1 MEEPIEDDS
10 VTEKPVTKEPLKKK
24 PAKRASSKKEPPHE
38 EPAQKEPPKKESAK
52 KEPPQK
58 EPAEEEPA
66 KNEPAKKESAKKES
80 NKKEHTKEG
89 PAKKEP
95 KKKESTK
102 EESTKNEPAT
112 KASSSKASVSK
123 VPASKVSASKASTS
137 KASTSKTSA
146 TKKPVLEE
154 LTTEEPVTEA
164 PVAQEP
170 VTKEPDTAELAA
182 TKSAPKPSKQVNK
195 EEKAGKAADAEAPA
209 TIKTS
214 RGKKENKATI
224 VPESSKDVS
233 RSKVSK
239 KTGDSSKNDDAIKD
253 TLSKFSD
260 AAKSSNDVGQTGAEV
275 PERAAKDSGTSVAAN
290 SKKRKTP
297 PGADPDA
304 IRKVIDP
311 LTELESSKKKQKKGL
326 TPSLEAV
333 KTKIGDLVSPIVDT
347 VAHGV
352 HTAKDL
358 AAEVQSS
365 ILEDVAA
372 VAEEAADTKLD
383 EAKPVKESGAP
394 VANNGKDKA
403 KDAGKE
409 KEKGKERAR
418 ALSKEAEPAQTSA
431 AEDVALKAPE
441 ADFATKRPDVQRYQ
455 RDVEMTDQLQTNL
468 TGLDNGTKEST
479 NIAEVHAQ
487 EHSRRSHQPTVL
499 EVTEVTG
506 ISTVV
511 TTVVQGGQP

>member
-1 MEEPIEDDS
+1 M
-10 VTEKPVTKEPLKKK
+10 
-24 PAKRASSKKEPPHE
+24 
-38 EPAQKEPPKKESAK
+38 
-52 KEPPQK
+52 
-58 EPAEEEPA
+58 
-66 KNEPAKKESAKKES
+66 
-80 NKKEHTKEG
+80 
-89 PAKKEP
+89 
-95 KKKESTK
+95 
-102 EESTKNEPAT
+102 
-112 KASSSKASVSK
+112 
-123 VPASKVSASKASTS
+123 
-137 KASTSKTSA
+137 
-146 TKKPVLEE
+146 
-154 LTTEEPVTEA
+154 
-164 PVAQEP
+164 
-170 VTKEPDTAELAA
+170 
-182 TKSAPKPSKQVNK
+182 NK
-195 EEKAGKAADAEAPA
+195 EEKSGKAADAEAPA

-214 RGKKENKATI
+214 RAKKDNKATA
-224 VPESSKDVS
+224 VPESSKDIS
-233 RSKVSK
+233 RPKVSK
-239 KTGDSSKNDDAIKD
+239 KTGDSSKNDDAIKG
-253 TLSKFSD
+253 THSKSSD
-260 AAKSSNDVGQTGAEV
+260 AARSSKDIGQTGAEA
-275 PERAAKDSGTSVAAN
+275 PERAGKDSGTSVAAN

-326 TPSLEAV
+326 TPSLEAA

-347 VAHGV
+347 VTHGV

-383 EAKPVKESGAP
+383 EAKTVKESGAP
-394 VANNGKDKA
+394 VAKNGKDKA
-403 KDAGKE
+403 KDAGKG

-431 AEDVALKAPE
+431 AEGVALKAPE
-441 ADFATKRPDVQRYQ
+441 ADFETKKPDVQPYQ
-455 RDVEMTDQLQTNL
+455 RDVEMTDQPHTNL
-468 TGLDNGTKEST
+468 ISFDNGTKEST
-479 NIAEVHAQ
+479 NIAEVPAQ